1 MNKKFTTFLASAM
14 LVSAFSV
21 GTVAAYVGTPVAPQA
36 TMAAEE
42 TPDPNAT
49 ITPKK
54 GEAVLFQNGSEAKF
68 LGITKGTTFGYITKE
83 TGTSQF
89 TLENLNKATW
99 TVSEK
104 KTVLGQTVYSFVN
117 KNTGLTFAV
126 DPSLAAEA
134 VMQEDGETVDA
145 AKTAK
150 KVEEAAV
157 ATLGGSATEWVVKD
171 LDGSGKT
178 LVSYVDG
185 NKYVYLATRSSDG
198 KMILVKGSS
207 TSLTGTS
214 VLSIG
219 LNQGN
224 IPQELE
230 LGAKDLNTLLQ
241 SAVENSFRL
250 NMTPEVTSGKKNHL
264 TATDLVAE
272 DATEGYVLLQAKDQ
286 KKDDAQLYVVVDTT
300 YYGGTETDGSLLT
313 YTYDAYGHKNDDGSL
328 KDTKSITG
336 TVEGES
342 VTYTTLKNGRLQ
354 GSYKYKFTYNAVD
367 DKLYVQVKDA
377 MHQVPRREDETDA
390 AYAKR
395 IKDSFDNAKWQSAEN
410 VVNDKYIYMAS
421 LASVNVLSLNTDETE
436 KEKTGVVTQN
446 VKITIGTSFTGLKP
460 TTIPDGVYT
469 VQFKA
474 KAGNPKFAQN
484 GTYALANLAGDFGWA
499 DQAKRQDF
507 NHMPAAQWV
516 VKKNGVS
523 TTSAVTIKNR
533 EFNDWGADASA
544 ESVLPKTSTQFY
556 AVEGSGDVFY
566 FNGTMPD
573 TLTFTKVAD
582 ELVKDTKLGYKYVTA
597 NEAMVQTYTFNY
609 LHGLSLDKYL
619 YTPAGKDSIVR
630 VDENDGKSNF
640 RLILKVKDDKYGYE
654 NGLVRNA
661 YYVSDGKGHYI
672 SYDSDAKK
680 YMMKS
685 EPTLFFLKENNCDN
699 GKHYYALVKAVERTH
714 AVGEGSFFTSDYL
727 GKEVK
732 EGKIDGKELAKVKDE
747 ENTLLYD
754 KDGYR
759 LIKDNS
765 EIKKAYVYTLNE
777 DESKVIFDEIEL
789 TSVAEQKHKSTDY
802 ATVKVSVDDN
812 TLDLTEGKLNDKFDD
827 GTDNEIRTSAF
838 AVEVDN
844 SPLYRRF
851 DNAELEESETA
862 DSLFFVEKIRKEYL
876 MDEWNKNLTDKKVD
890 YAGIWNKE
898 KADGKLAFIVDTAW
912 VNRGAGNIKP
922 QYLVSVARQDQAG
935 TPGVPC
941 TYAHNHFDNAGNP
954 VEADKCSHATPAS
967 QGFNYGKYLVSFGD
981 SALIKGKEY
990 KTPYMDIDGGYTRV
1004 GFVKAIHAGDSL
1016 FILVNDFANMKPE
1029 ELNVETIIKA
1039 YEKAKIN
1046 ETYIVNLRGDN
1057 HKNVTWSFRY
1067 VNPDK
1072 AAQAY
1077 EDGKEGENNEFMFES
1092 NIYSETADAAVT
1104 GNKGKA
1110 TAGYKEVKAGSI
1122 APQYAAWLKMQNG
1135 CLVLTRGDSEFSA
1148 AKTGSDGALI
1158 FNAYQ
1163 KTDAEDMVTSIEG
1176 ANAEGV
1182 SIVAGNGTVTVQGA
1196 AGKSIV
1202 ITNILGKVVAETV
1215 LTSDNATIAVP
1226 AGIVAVAVDGE
1237 EAVKAIVK

>member
-1 MNKKFTTFLASAM
+1 M
-14 LVSAFSV
+14 
-21 GTVAAYVGTPVAPQA
+21 
-36 TMAAEE
+36 
-42 TPDPNAT
+42 
-49 ITPKK
+49 
-54 GEAVLFQNGSEAKF
+54 
-68 LGITKGTTFGYITKE
+68 
-83 TGTSQF
+83 
-89 TLENLNKATW
+89 
-99 TVSEK
+99 
-104 KTVLGQTVYSFVN
+104 
-117 KNTGLTFAV
+117 
-126 DPSLAAEA
+126 
-134 VMQEDGETVDA
+134 
-145 AKTAK
+145 
-150 KVEEAAV
+150 
-157 ATLGGSATEWVVKD
+157 KD

-313 YTYDAYGHKNDDGSL
+313 YTYDAYGPKNDDGSL

-582 ELVKDTKLGYKYVTA
+582 ELVKNTKLGYKYVTA

-890 YAGIWNKE
+890 YAGIWNKD
-898 KADGKLAFIVDTAW
+898 KANGKLFFHIDTAW

-922 QYLVSVARQDQAG
+922 QYLISAAHVDVPG

-941 TYAHNHFDNAGNP
+941 TYAHNHYDNAGNK
-954 VEADKCSHATPAS
+954 VDAAHCSHATPAHA
-967 QGFNYGKYLVSFGD
+967 GYHYGKYLVNFSD
-981 SALIKGKEY
+981 SAKVYDERKVANPY
-990 KTPYMDIDGGYTRV
+990 KLSTNSSVNSSYTRV
-1004 GFVKAIHAGDSL
+1004 GFVEAIHMGDSL
-1016 FILVNDFANMKPE
+1016 YVLTNGFEKMAPADLDTAEIIANYK
-1029 ELNVETIIKA
+1029 
-1039 YEKAKIN
+1039 KAKI
-1046 ETYIVNLRGDN
+1046 EHFIVNLTGDK

-1072 AAQAY
+1072 AGNVT
-1077 EDGKEGENNEFMFES
+1077 EEGADNSFLFES
-1092 NIYSETADAAVT
+1092 NVYGSAEVNGQPVYDDQYTTVY
-1104 GNKGKA
+1104 GNKDEA
-1110 TAGYKEVKAGSI
+1110 I
-1122 APQYAAWLKMQNG
+1122 APKENVAWLKMHNG
-1135 CLVLTRGDSEFSA
+1135 CLVITDENAKFDN
-1148 AKTGSDGALI
+1148 AKTSGDGALV
-1158 FNAYQ
+1158 FNVQ
-1163 KTDAEDMVTSIEG
+1163 RMTEDDEFVTSNDEI
-1176 ANAEGV
+1176 ATEGV
-1182 SIVAGNGTVTVQGA
+1182 SVIAGNGTVTVQGA
-1196 AGKSIV
+1196 AGKSVV
-1202 ITNILGKVVAETV
+1202 ITNILGKVIANTV
-1215 LTSDNATIAVP
+1215 LTSDNATIAAP
-1226 AGIVAVAVDGE
+1226 AGIVVVSVEGE
-1237 EAVKAIVK
+1237 EAVKAVVK

>member
-1 MNKKFTTFLASAM
+1 
-14 LVSAFSV
+14 
-21 GTVAAYVGTPVAPQA
+21 
-36 TMAAEE
+36 
-42 TPDPNAT
+42 
-49 ITPKK
+49 
-54 GEAVLFQNGSEAKF
+54 
-68 LGITKGTTFGYITKE
+68 
-83 TGTSQF
+83 
-89 TLENLNKATW
+89 
-99 TVSEK
+99 
-104 KTVLGQTVYSFVN
+104 
-117 KNTGLTFAV
+117 
-126 DPSLAAEA
+126 
-134 VMQEDGETVDA
+134 
-145 AKTAK
+145 
-150 KVEEAAV
+150 
-157 ATLGGSATEWVVKD
+157 
-171 LDGSGKT
+171 
-178 LVSYVDG
+178 
-185 NKYVYLATRSSDG
+185 
-198 KMILVKGSS
+198 
-207 TSLTGTS
+207 
-214 VLSIG
+214 
-219 LNQGN
+219 
-224 IPQELE
+224 
-230 LGAKDLNTLLQ
+230 
-241 SAVENSFRL
+241 
-250 NMTPEVTSGKKNHL
+250 
-264 TATDLVAE
+264 
-272 DATEGYVLLQAKDQ
+272 
-286 KKDDAQLYVVVDTT
+286 
-300 YYGGTETDGSLLT
+300 
-313 YTYDAYGHKNDDGSL
+313 
-328 KDTKSITG
+328 
-336 TVEGES
+336 
-342 VTYTTLKNGRLQ
+342 
-354 GSYKYKFTYNAVD
+354 
-367 DKLYVQVKDA
+367 
-377 MHQVPRREDETDA
+377 
-390 AYAKR
+390 
-395 IKDSFDNAKWQSAEN
+395 
-410 VVNDKYIYMAS
+410 
-421 LASVNVLSLNTDETE
+421 
-436 KEKTGVVTQN
+436 
-446 VKITIGTSFTGLKP
+446 
-460 TTIPDGVYT
+460 
-469 VQFKA
+469 
-474 KAGNPKFAQN
+474 
-484 GTYALANLAGDFGWA
+484 
-499 DQAKRQDF
+499 
-507 NHMPAAQWV
+507 
-516 VKKNGVS
+516 
-523 TTSAVTIKNR
+523 
-533 EFNDWGADASA
+533 
-544 ESVLPKTSTQFY
+544 
-556 AVEGSGDVFY
+556 
-566 FNGTMPD
+566 
-573 TLTFTKVAD
+573 
-582 ELVKDTKLGYKYVTA
+582 
-597 NEAMVQTYTFNY
+597 
-609 LHGLSLDKYL
+609 
-619 YTPAGKDSIVR
+619 
-630 VDENDGKSNF
+630 
-640 RLILKVKDDKYGYE
+640 
-654 NGLVRNA
+654 
-661 YYVSDGKGHYI
+661 
-672 SYDSDAKK
+672 
-680 YMMKS
+680 MKS

-1072 AAQAY
+1072 AALAY
-1077 EDGKEGENNEFMFES
+1077 VDGEEGANNSFLIES
-1092 NIYSETADAAVT
+1092 NVY
-1104 GNKGKA
+1104 GA
-1110 TAGYKEVKAGSI
+1110 TDNQYQTVAGDVASAI
-1122 APQYAAWLKMQNG
+1122 APTKKAAWLKMHNG
-1135 CLVLTRGDSEFSA
+1135 CLVLTDASSRFDA
-1148 AKTGSDGALI
+1148 AKTGGDGALV
-1158 FNAYQ
+1158 FNAYP
-1163 KTDAEDMVTSIEG
+1163 KTDADDMVTSNDNI
-1176 ANAEGV
+1176 NNVEGV
-1182 SIVAGNGTVTVQGA
+1182 SVVAGNGTVTVQGA
-1196 AGKSIV
+1196 AGKSVV

-1237 EAVKAIVK
+1237 EAVKTIVK

>member
-1 MNKKFTTFLASAM
+1 M
-14 LVSAFSV
+14 
-21 GTVAAYVGTPVAPQA
+21 
-36 TMAAEE
+36 
-42 TPDPNAT
+42 
-49 ITPKK
+49 
-54 GEAVLFQNGSEAKF
+54 
-68 LGITKGTTFGYITKE
+68 
-83 TGTSQF
+83 
-89 TLENLNKATW
+89 
-99 TVSEK
+99 
-104 KTVLGQTVYSFVN
+104 
-117 KNTGLTFAV
+117 
-126 DPSLAAEA
+126 
-134 VMQEDGETVDA
+134 
-145 AKTAK
+145 
-150 KVEEAAV
+150 
-157 ATLGGSATEWVVKD
+157 
-171 LDGSGKT
+171 
-178 LVSYVDG
+178 
-185 NKYVYLATRSSDG
+185 
-198 KMILVKGSS
+198 
-207 TSLTGTS
+207 
-214 VLSIG
+214 
-219 LNQGN
+219 
-224 IPQELE
+224 
-230 LGAKDLNTLLQ
+230 
-241 SAVENSFRL
+241 
-250 NMTPEVTSGKKNHL
+250 
-264 TATDLVAE
+264 
-272 DATEGYVLLQAKDQ
+272 
-286 KKDDAQLYVVVDTT
+286 
-300 YYGGTETDGSLLT
+300 
-313 YTYDAYGHKNDDGSL
+313 
-328 KDTKSITG
+328 
-336 TVEGES
+336 
-342 VTYTTLKNGRLQ
+342 
-354 GSYKYKFTYNAVD
+354 
-367 DKLYVQVKDA
+367 
-377 MHQVPRREDETDA
+377 
-390 AYAKR
+390 
-395 IKDSFDNAKWQSAEN
+395 
-410 VVNDKYIYMAS
+410 
-421 LASVNVLSLNTDETE
+421 
-436 KEKTGVVTQN
+436 
-446 VKITIGTSFTGLKP
+446 
-460 TTIPDGVYT
+460 
-469 VQFKA
+469 
-474 KAGNPKFAQN
+474 
-484 GTYALANLAGDFGWA
+484 
-499 DQAKRQDF
+499 
-507 NHMPAAQWV
+507 
-516 VKKNGVS
+516 
-523 TTSAVTIKNR
+523 
-533 EFNDWGADASA
+533 
-544 ESVLPKTSTQFY
+544 
-556 AVEGSGDVFY
+556 
-566 FNGTMPD
+566 
-573 TLTFTKVAD
+573 
-582 ELVKDTKLGYKYVTA
+582 
-597 NEAMVQTYTFNY
+597 
-609 LHGLSLDKYL
+609 
-619 YTPAGKDSIVR
+619 
-630 VDENDGKSNF
+630 
-640 RLILKVKDDKYGYE
+640 
-654 NGLVRNA
+654 
-661 YYVSDGKGHYI
+661 
-672 SYDSDAKK
+672 
-680 YMMKS
+680 
-685 EPTLFFLKENNCDN
+685 
-699 GKHYYALVKAVERTH
+699 
-714 AVGEGSFFTSDYL
+714 
-727 GKEVK
+727 
-732 EGKIDGKELAKVKDE
+732 
-747 ENTLLYD
+747 
-754 KDGYR
+754 
-759 LIKDNS
+759 
-765 EIKKAYVYTLNE
+765 
-777 DESKVIFDEIEL
+777 
-789 TSVAEQKHKSTDY
+789 
-802 ATVKVSVDDN
+802 DDN

>member
-1 MNKKFTTFLASAM
+1 MNKKITTLLASAM
-14 LVSAFSV
+14 LATAFSAGAVKVGDQVLLKGGSAYLSVATQTTTAAQFGQV
-21 GTVAAYVGTPVAPQA
+21 GTVSTLSSLDNLNPA
-36 TMAAEE
+36 TWKISAMK
-42 TPDPNAT
+42 TSLGKT
-49 ITPKK
+49 IY
-54 GEAVLFQNGSEAKF
+54 S
-68 LGITKGTTFGYITKE
+68 
-83 TGTSQF
+83 
-89 TLENLNKATW
+89 LENKATG
-99 TVSEK
+99 
-104 KTVLGQTVYSFVN
+104 LPLSFDPA
-117 KNTGLTFAV
+117 LAV
-126 DPSLAAEA
+126 
-134 VMQEDGETVDA
+134 
-145 AKTAK
+145 KTAPATSS
-150 KVEEAAV
+150 VL
-157 ATLGGSATEWVVKD
+157 TLGGSANEWIVEN
-171 LDGSGKT
+171 GA
-178 LVSYVDG
+178 LVSYFKSDSVVYIAQNG
-185 NKYVYLATRSSDG
+185 SSFYLAKDKASNSSHAGALALD
-198 KMILVKGSS
+198 INVNDFPA
-207 TSLTGTS
+207 S
-214 VLSIG
+214 VPLDKT
-219 LNQGN
+219 
-224 IPQELE
+224 
-230 LGAKDLNTLLQ
+230 ALNTLLK
-241 SAVENSFRL
+241 SVSKEGSFGL
-250 NMTPEVTSGKKNHL
+250 TMTPTVSTGEANHL
-264 TATDLVAE
+264 TDTKLEAE
-272 DATEGYVLLQAKDQ
+272 TGVQNGYVKLYTG
-286 KKDDAQLYVVVDTT
+286 KKVDDKKQYVVVDTA
-300 YYGGTETDGSLLT
+300 YYTGTESDKFVKFAYDEMDAKGRDKGS
-313 YTYDAYGHKNDDGSL
+313 YEFKFTYDAKND
-328 KDTKSITG
+328 
-336 TVEGES
+336 
-342 VTYTTLKNGRLQ
+342 
-354 GSYKYKFTYNAVD
+354 
-367 DKLYVQVKDA
+367 KLLVQVYNVAYQIIKKDGT
-377 MHQVPRREDETDA
+377 TDDQYKA
-390 AYAKR
+390 ELAKV
-395 IKDSFDNAKWQSAEN
+395 NGAKWPASDVTPTSA
-410 VVNDKYIYMAS
+410 
-421 LASVNVLSLNTDETE
+421 LNTSLVDVYTAG
-436 KEKTGVVTQN
+436 TGQYVYVPDLAGKRVLTVRYNQTPSISDQN
-446 VKITIGTSFTGLKP
+446 VTIKIGTNFSGLKP
-460 TTIPDGVYT
+460 TTLADGVYLIKYKT
-469 VQFKA
+469 TG
-474 KAGNPKFAQN
+474 GNTKRGQN
-484 GTYALANLAGDFGWA
+484 GLYALANLAGEFGWA
-499 DQAKRQDF
+499 EQAVNQEFK
-507 NHMPAAQWV
+507 HMPAAQWAIV
-516 VKKNGVS
+516 KNGTSS
-523 TTSAVTIKNR
+523 TAPVTVKNR
-533 EFNDWGADASA
+533 EFPELSESA
-544 ESVLPKTSTQFY
+544 VALNNKTVQLY
-556 AVEGSGDVFY
+556 AVDGSDDVFFY
-566 FNGTMPD
+566 NGTVAD
-573 TLTFTKVAD
+573 TLSVTKVEDSLA
-582 ELVKDTKLGYKYVTA
+582 KDLKLGYRYVSEDSA
-597 NEAMVQTYTFNY
+597 KVQTYVFNY
-609 LHGLSLDKYL
+609 LHGLALDKYL
-619 YTPAGKDSIVR
+619 NVDESAVR
-630 VDENDGKSNF
+630 VDENGEKANF
-640 RLILKVKDDKYGYE
+640 RLRIVAKDDHYGV
-654 NGLVRNA
+654 GDSLVRNV
-661 YYVSDGKGHYI
+661 YYIEKNGGYLTYSE
-672 SYDSDAKK
+672 SSKK
-680 YMMKS
+680 YEIGS
-685 EPTLFFLKENNCDN
+685 TPQPFFLKENNCID

-1182 SIVAGNGTVTVQGA
+1182 SIITGNGTVTVQGA
-1196 AGKSIV
+1196 AGKSVV

>member
-313 YTYDAYGHKNDDGSL
+313 YTYDAYGPKNDDGSL

-469 VQFKA
+469 V
-474 KAGNPKFAQN
+474 
-484 GTYALANLAGDFGWA
+484 
-499 DQAKRQDF
+499 
-507 NHMPAAQWV
+507 
-516 VKKNGVS
+516 
-523 TTSAVTIKNR
+523 
-533 EFNDWGADASA
+533 
-544 ESVLPKTSTQFY
+544 
-556 AVEGSGDVFY
+556 
-566 FNGTMPD
+566 
-573 TLTFTKVAD
+573 
-582 ELVKDTKLGYKYVTA
+582 
-597 NEAMVQTYTFNY
+597 
-609 LHGLSLDKYL
+609 
-619 YTPAGKDSIVR
+619 
-630 VDENDGKSNF
+630 
-640 RLILKVKDDKYGYE
+640 
-654 NGLVRNA
+654 
-661 YYVSDGKGHYI
+661 
-672 SYDSDAKK
+672 
-680 YMMKS
+680 
-685 EPTLFFLKENNCDN
+685 
-699 GKHYYALVKAVERTH
+699 
-714 AVGEGSFFTSDYL
+714 
-727 GKEVK
+727 
-732 EGKIDGKELAKVKDE
+732 
-747 ENTLLYD
+747 
-754 KDGYR
+754 
-759 LIKDNS
+759 
-765 EIKKAYVYTLNE
+765 
-777 DESKVIFDEIEL
+777 
-789 TSVAEQKHKSTDY
+789 
-802 ATVKVSVDDN
+802 
-812 TLDLTEGKLNDKFDD
+812 
-827 GTDNEIRTSAF
+827 
-838 AVEVDN
+838 
-844 SPLYRRF
+844 
-851 DNAELEESETA
+851 
-862 DSLFFVEKIRKEYL
+862 
-876 MDEWNKNLTDKKVD
+876 
-890 YAGIWNKE
+890 
-898 KADGKLAFIVDTAW
+898 
-912 VNRGAGNIKP
+912 
-922 QYLVSVARQDQAG
+922 
-935 TPGVPC
+935 
-941 TYAHNHFDNAGNP
+941 
-954 VEADKCSHATPAS
+954 
-967 QGFNYGKYLVSFGD
+967 
-981 SALIKGKEY
+981 
-990 KTPYMDIDGGYTRV
+990 
-1004 GFVKAIHAGDSL
+1004 
-1016 FILVNDFANMKPE
+1016 
-1029 ELNVETIIKA
+1029 
-1039 YEKAKIN
+1039 
-1046 ETYIVNLRGDN
+1046 
-1057 HKNVTWSFRY
+1057 
-1067 VNPDK
+1067 
-1072 AAQAY
+1072 
-1077 EDGKEGENNEFMFES
+1077 
-1092 NIYSETADAAVT
+1092 
-1104 GNKGKA
+1104 
-1110 TAGYKEVKAGSI
+1110 
-1122 APQYAAWLKMQNG
+1122 
-1135 CLVLTRGDSEFSA
+1135 
-1148 AKTGSDGALI
+1148 
-1158 FNAYQ
+1158 
-1163 KTDAEDMVTSIEG
+1163 
-1176 ANAEGV
+1176 
-1182 SIVAGNGTVTVQGA
+1182 
-1196 AGKSIV
+1196 
-1202 ITNILGKVVAETV
+1202 
-1215 LTSDNATIAVP
+1215 
-1226 AGIVAVAVDGE
+1226 
-1237 EAVKAIVK
+1237 